1 VSALVERVEE
11 SHVVRGE
18 SEIGDVGSAAH
29 QHGAVETPPSRQRAM
44 GLELDGGHI
53 VEAEVAQ
60 LGVARSFVLS

>member
-1 VSALVERVEE
+1 MSALVERDEQ
-11 SHVVRGE
+11 SHIVQGE

-29 QHGAVETPPSRQRAM
+29 QHGVVGTPRSRQQAV
-44 GLELDGGHI
+44 GLELDGGHM